1 MNTPDKRV
9 GKINFSNK
17 VKILNVNI
25 LYLNFCRYIQSNGLQ
40 DLFIFKG

>member
-9 GKINFSNK
+9 RKINFPNK

-25 LYLNFCRYIQSNGLQ
+25 LYLNFCRYTQSNGLLN
-40 DLFIFKG
+40 LFIFKG